1 MGGPGVQAVLLSAGV
16 ATVVG
21 ALGAWLVRLAT
32 RQPTVRAAVGAALAA
47 PLVVVLAVAAG
58 IYASA
63 RAMLLSEHDSGLVL
77 LGLLATIPV
86 AVAAGWVIARH
97 VQVLGQAVARAEEMR
112 VRDQLVEERRRELVA
127 WISHDL
133 RSPLAAM
140 RAVTEALDDG
150 VTAEPAA
157 AYAQLGREIERL
169 DSMVGDLLD
178 LSRITA
184 GDVARHRE
192 LLDLSDL
199 VSDVVAAARPVAAA
213 AAVEVTASM
222 DGTPSMGGT
231 ATPRGGT
238 TTEGRTTA
246 LVDPRELTRAV
257 DNLVSNAVRHTRPG
271 SVVVVALSAEG
282 GDVAISVS
290 DGCGGIPEDILPRL
304 FEPGFRAS
312 PSRTPSDA
320 AGAGLGL
327 AIVEAIVEA
336 HGGSVSV
343 RNSGPGCRFEIRLP
357 RVSRTEPE
365 RRRAEGH
372 VEAVAPDHD

>member
-1 MGGPGVQAVLLSAGV
+1 MGGPGVQAVLVSAGV

-21 ALGAWLVRLAT
+21 ALGAWLVQLAT
-32 RQPTVRAAVGAALAA
+32 RQPTIRAAVGAALAA
-47 PLVVVLAVAAG
+47 PLVVVLAVGAG
-58 IYASA
+58 IYASS

-97 VQVLGQAVARAEEMR
+97 VQALGQAVARAEAVR

-140 RAVTEALDDG
+140 RALTEALEDG

-199 VSDVVAAARPVAAA
+199 VSDVVAAARPVATA
-213 AAVEVTASM
+213 AAVEVTASV
-222 DGTPSMGGT
+222 DGIASPLAG
-231 ATPRGGT
+231 ATT
-238 TTEGRTTA
+238 DERTTA
-246 LVDPRELTRAV
+246 LVDPRELTRVV
-257 DNLVSNAVRHTRPG
+257 DNLVSNAVRHSWPG
-271 SVVVVALSAEG
+271 SVVVVGLSAVG
-282 GDVAISVS
+282 NDVAISVS

-312 PSRTPSDA
+312 TSRTPSDT

-336 HGGSVSV
+336 HGGSVTV
-343 RNSGPGCRFEIRLP
+343 RNSGPGCRFEVRLP
-357 RVSRTEPE
+357 RVSRTEPQ
-365 RRRAEGH
+365 RHISA
-372 VEAVAPDHD
+372 